1 MTTFRKTFA
10 NPTVGAKLTFFTFFL
25 VSCIFLAFILFVG
38 SNMATAF
45 EKRASEQVNTQA
57 QGIGNMIETFN
68 QTQLSTV
75 GKFSQVFASLLPG
88 SFSVDTLRTVDTGG
102 SVVPVLKNENA
113 DLNLNF
119 AAVDRFSEMTG
130 GNATVFIK
138 NGDDFVRVATSVK
151 KADGNRAVG
160 TKLGQAHPAYATL
173 MQGKAY
179 RGMAVLFGKPHVTEY
194 VPIKDAASTVI
205 GILYVGVDISTDVA
219 ALKERIRA
227 LKVGESGYFFV
238 VNSKEGDAFGTF
250 VVHPQK
256 EGEKGLEMRDSQGRE
271 YIKELLQAKAGSL
284 RVTPVGTDGKLQPE
298 QLLAY
303 QTNKDWN
310 WTIAGVALVDEVRRE
325 VTNMRNT
332 LLLVGILAILS
343 FAAAL
348 FFVVRRVVSV
358 PLGKAKSVAER
369 LAQGDLTVQLAPTS
383 QDEIGQ
389 LTVAMNGISRGLA
402 TVVTSIRQG
411 TDQVAT
417 ASAQIAAGNQDLSS
431 RTEQQASSLEET
443 ASSMEELTSTVKQNA
458 DNARQANQLAIS
470 AADIAVRGGKVVA
483 EVIDTMAAINGASKK
498 VVDIIGVIDGIAFQT
513 NILALNAA
521 VEAAR
526 AGEQGRGFAVVA
538 TEVRSLAQRSGA
550 AAKEIKDLI
559 GDSVAKVESGTE
571 LVGQA
576 GRTMEEVVA
585 SIRRVTDIV
594 AEITA
599 ASNEQSAGI
608 EQVNQAIAQMDQVTQ
623 QNAALVEEAAAASES
638 MHNQSQHLSQA
649 VSEFK
654 LSSEPVLVTSTRLA
668 LHTAAATV
676 LAARGPSGTETAVS
690 APVSRSRQATTTA
703 TAGGDWEEF

>member
-10 NPTVGAKLTFFTFFL
+10 NLTVGAKLTYFTFFL
-25 VSCIFLAFILFVG
+25 VSFIFLAFILFVG

-68 QTQLSTV
+68 QAQLSTV

-102 SVVPVLKNENA
+102 SVVPVLKNGNA

-160 TKLGQAHPAYATL
+160 TKLGHAHPAYGTL

-179 RGMAVLFGKPHVTEY
+179 RGMAVLFGTPHVTEY
-194 VPIKDAASTVI
+194 IPIKDAGSTVI

-227 LKVGESGYFFV
+227 LTVGESGYFFV

-284 RVTPVGTDGKLQPE
+284 RVKPVGPDGKSQPE

-332 LLLVGILAILS
+332 LLLVGALAMLG

-348 FFVVRRVVSV
+348 FFLVRRVVSV
-358 PLGKAKSVAER
+358 PLGKTKSMAER

-470 AADIAVRGGKVVA
+470 AADIAVKGGKVVA

-559 GDSVAKVESGTE
+559 GDSVSKVESGTE

-576 GRTMEEVVA
+576 GRTMEEVVV

-599 ASNEQSAGI
+599 ASSEQSAGI

-638 MHNQSQHLSQA
+638 MHNQSQQLSQA

-654 LSSEPVLVTSTRLA
+654 LSSEPLLVASTRLGP
-668 LHTAAATV
+668 HTAAAV
-676 LAARGPSGTETAVS
+676 SAERDPAATGTIVI
-690 APVSRSRQATTTA
+690 APVSRSMPAATTA
-703 TAGGDWEEF
+703 TAGGDWEKF